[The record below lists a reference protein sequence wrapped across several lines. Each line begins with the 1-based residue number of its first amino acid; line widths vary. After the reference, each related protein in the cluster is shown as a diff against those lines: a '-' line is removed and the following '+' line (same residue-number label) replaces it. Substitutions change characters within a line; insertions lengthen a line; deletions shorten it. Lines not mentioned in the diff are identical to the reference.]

1 MPSKIAENIPAGY
14 GGTASAGQH
23 VRRFG
28 SVPAAGAG
36 FSSSGLHDG
45 CGDHSSGTHDPVGDM
60 SSALS
65 GSVRYLSV
73 AARLRDLILID
84 VYVPGSSRRPNA
96 IARLSATAAGMRSPR
111 RAI

>member
-1 MPSKIAENIPAGY
+1 
-14 GGTASAGQH
+14 
-23 VRRFG
+23 
-28 SVPAAGAG
+28 
-36 FSSSGLHDG
+36 
-45 CGDHSSGTHDPVGDM
+45 M